1 MIDLGLVYGLFRVY
15 TVSFRVW
22 VCLGAIVVVWVYLG
36 LVWGKFQLLG
46 FFKGLLKVVL
56 VLLGVGVVFV

>member
-22 VCLGAIVVVWVYLG
+22 VCLGVIVVVWVYLG
-36 LVWGKFQLLG
+36 LVWGKLLG